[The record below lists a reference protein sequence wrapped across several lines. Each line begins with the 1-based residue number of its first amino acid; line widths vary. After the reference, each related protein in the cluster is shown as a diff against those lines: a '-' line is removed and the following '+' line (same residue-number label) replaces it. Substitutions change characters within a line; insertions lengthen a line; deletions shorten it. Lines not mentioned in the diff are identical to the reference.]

1 MTYNDIY
8 VVTFDYTLI
17 TLVPSDIAFL
27 RHLSCAQLRREGGKS
42 PLNFLDFKSICT
54 NIEKSSLQ
62 TPYLSA

>member
-42 PLNFLDFKSICT
+42 PLNFLNFKIYELILKKVASKCLT
-54 NIEKSSLQ
+54 
-62 TPYLSA
+62 